1 MKIKRIKI
9 AGFKSIAELSLD
21 NVAPYSVFAG
31 PNGAG
36 KSNLVD
42 ALTFVQAVI
51 ELGANKAV
59 RKFGGYEHI
68 QCRKLEGEKATTFEF
83 SIDGELDG
91 KKISYLLKINGMD
104 KDATLDEDLQV
115 DAETLIQ
122 RRKGE
127 NNTWNNSTQKATQY
141 VGLPMDF
148 SALFLLQKQTKLYEF
163 LANIRLFRFD
173 PLGSK
178 EPSAS
183 SADAIDLHSQGHN
196 VAAVL
201 AGLQGNPLFSSD
213 IQDWIGLLVP
223 GVDAVTTEKQR
234 LDGRT
239 VITFKE
245 AGTPQPFPA
254 NMISEGTIFALCV
267 MTAVLTRSDSP
278 GLTLIEEP
286 ERGIHPKAIAE
297 LVKLMRDNATTTHP
311 FFVSTHSESVVRASN
326 VDELWLVNKLDGRTQ
341 AKNAALHGGTPGTIP
356 LDTAWLMNFFDGGLP
371 W

>member
-9 AGFKSIAELSLD
+9 AGFKSIAELTLD
-21 NVAPYSVFAG
+21 SVAPYSVFAG

-36 KSNLVD
+36 KSNLLD
-42 ALTFVQAVI
+42 ALTFVQAII
-51 ELGANKAV
+51 ELVANKAV
-59 RKFGGYEHI
+59 RKFGGYAHI
-68 QCRKLEGEKATTFEF
+68 HCRKLDGEMATTFEF
-83 SIDGELDG
+83 GIDGELDG
-91 KKISYLLKINGMD
+91 KIISYQLKINGMD
-104 KDATLDEDLQV
+104 KEATLGEDLQV

-127 NNTWNNSTQKATQY
+127 NNTWNSSTKTMTQY
-141 VGLPMDF
+141 VGSPMDF
-148 SALFLLQKQTKLYEF
+148 TALFLLQKQTKLYEF
-163 LANIRLFRFD
+163 LSNIQLFRFD
-173 PLGSK
+173 QLGSR

-183 SADAIDLHSQGHN
+183 SADATDLHAQGQH

-201 AGLQGNPLFSSD
+201 TRLEENPLFSSD

-223 GVDAVTTEKQR
+223 GVAAVRTEKQR
-234 LDGRT
+234 LAGRT
-239 VITFKE
+239 VIIFDE
-245 AGTPQPFPA
+245 AGTAEPFPA

-297 LVKLMRDNATTTHP
+297 LIKLLRDNATTTHS
-311 FFVSTHSESVVRASN
+311 FFVSTHSESVVRASK
-326 VDELWLVNKLDGRTQ
+326 VDELWLVNKLDGSTE
-341 AKNAALHGGTPGTIP
+341 AKNAAPHGGAPGVIP